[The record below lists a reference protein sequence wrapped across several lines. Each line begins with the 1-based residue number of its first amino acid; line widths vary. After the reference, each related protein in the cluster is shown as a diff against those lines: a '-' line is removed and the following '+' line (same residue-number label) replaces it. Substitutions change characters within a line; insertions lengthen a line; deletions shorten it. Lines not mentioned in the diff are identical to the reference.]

1 MVAALGLLIGCCSQ
15 GQRGSRDLDDRVP
28 VFGPA
33 ANSLQLAPTPE
44 NPVDLTPKPLPRIP
58 VRTVIGNGPPPG
70 WSHLVLLATPTLS
83 AQGLRDA
90 PQTAAA
96 YAKMFKFTVLA
107 NVVRDNGVYKLQTV
121 ARGFAVNIAGRDTII
136 DGNNTLDADMGL
148 FGKRVLSENEA
159 ILDKDVLQVARTE
172 TMLVFDAQALLRQ
185 NNDHVKMVVRHA
197 IIVDPQTGK
206 LSTLVWLLSKGR
218 PDTYLA
224 AERAMQLL
232 PPNMREERLLSV
244 LRDRFTLGIPSAD
257 AFALVRIP
265 QGTAV
270 PYTAQSQALATIKTF
285 TRENVLTL
293 ESALRAAVANP

>member
-1 MVAALGLLIGCCSQ
+1 
-15 GQRGSRDLDDRVP
+15 
-28 VFGPA
+28 
-33 ANSLQLAPTPE
+33 LQVAPTPE

-70 WSHLVLLATPTLS
+70 WSNLVLLATPTLS

-107 NVVRDNGVYKLQTV
+107 NVVRDNGTYKLQVV

-159 ILDKDVLQVARTE
+159 ILDKDVLQVARTG

-197 IIVDPQTGK
+197 IVVDPQTGK
-206 LSTLVWLLSKGR
+206 LSTLVWLLSNGR
-218 PDTYLA
+218 PDTYQA

-232 PPNMREERLLSV
+232 PTNMREERLLSV
-244 LRDRFTLGIPSAD
+244 MRDRFTLGIPSAD

-265 QGTAV
+265 QGTAI
-270 PYTAQSQALATIKTF
+270 PYTAQLQALATIKTF